1 MITRPSRVDDVA
13 AAPMRWHVALRPAKL
28 CLSLE
33 KNRTGMTVHKT
44 KFSGVSSL
52 LLGLALG
59 SKESIFPL
67 DSDFSDRVESE

>member
-1 MITRPSRVDDVA
+1 MACPED
-13 AAPMRWHVALRPAKL
+13 VALRPGKL
-28 CLSLE
+28 SVSVE

-59 SKESIFPL
+59 SKRAFFHWIRISLTESSR
-67 DSDFSDRVESE
+67 SD